1 MSRKAIK
8 KTQSFTQ
15 VLKEATHDNN
25 ETTLE
30 PRAVCGP
37 QQENSKT
44 KHETQARVGGTKT
57 KDQQ

>member
-1 MSRKAIK
+1 MSKKAIK
-8 KTQSFTQ
+8 EIKSFTQ
-15 VLKEATHDNN
+15 VLKEATQQQQRSH
-25 ETTLE
+25 LE

-44 KHETQARVGGTKT
+44 KHETQARVARTKT